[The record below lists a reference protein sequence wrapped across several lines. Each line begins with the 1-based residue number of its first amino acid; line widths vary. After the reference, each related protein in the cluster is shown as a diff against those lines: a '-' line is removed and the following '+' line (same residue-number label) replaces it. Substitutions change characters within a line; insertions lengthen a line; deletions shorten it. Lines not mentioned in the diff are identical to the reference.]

1 MRFGPFVLQVS
12 PDPKLD
18 SQIIDNTLKE
28 AELADALGY
37 DVIWLTEHYFGGDT
51 VYADPVV
58 FGAAV
63 AARTQNI
70 KIGFAVV
77 QMAFHHPVKLAAQTA
92 LLDNLSHGRLIV
104 GTGRGSAY
112 NAYEYMGFGITIEE
126 ARKRLDEA
134 EELLIKSWTE
144 TDLNFHGQ
152 YWNVTFPIM
161 RPRPYQEPHP
171 PVVRACLSETS
182 LLTMARKGRPV
193 LMGVDS
199 LADTARKLELYRDTM
214 YSSGFHEEYVETCL
228 NETWIRRSIYVSD
241 TNEQA
246 LEESIPAF
254 QAERTHISQAR
265 TQFNPTNYVDP
276 IPTPP
281 TISSKP
287 DQYLIAGSCKHLAE
301 KIAELRD
308 VGARNILLGMSPSDL
323 PRNKVSRSMQLF
335 AENVAPLFKQD

>member
-12 PDPKLD
+12 PDPSLD
-18 SQIIDNTLKE
+18 SRIIDSSLKE

-63 AARTQNI
+63 AARTSRI

-126 ARKRLDEA
+126 GRRRLDEA
-134 EELLIKSWTE
+134 EDLLLKSWTE
-144 TDLNFHGQ
+144 QDLDYRGD
-152 YWNVTFPIM
+152 YWQVAFPIM
-161 RPRPYQEPHP
+161 RPRPYQKPHP
-171 PVVRACLSETS
+171 PLVRACIGRESMLV
-182 LLTMARKGRPV
+182 MARAGRPV

-199 LADTARKLELYRDTM
+199 VEETADRLRLYRDTM
-214 YSSGFHEEYVETCL
+214 LDAGFSESHVERCL
-228 NETWIRRSIYVSD
+228 DETWIRRSVYLAD
-241 TNEQA
+241 TTEQA
-246 LEESIPAF
+246 LEEAVPAF
-254 QAERTHISQAR
+254 QAERNHISEAR
-265 TQFNPTNYVDP
+265 ERFNPKEYPDP

-281 TISSKP
+281 SISAMP
-287 DQYLIAGSCKHLAE
+287 EHYLLAGSPKSVAE
-301 KIAELRD
+301 SIAELRD
-308 VGARNILLGMSPSDL
+308 LGARNVLLGMAPSDL
-323 PRNKVSRSMQLF
+323 PRDKVAKSMRLF
-335 AENVAPLFKQD
+335 AEKVSPLFRSD